1 MTLNLHYSGPSNV
14 KGGAIMQISHKD
26 TNLDDSI
33 NLAETHPQKLLE
45 RILKLEDRV
54 VLLELIQ
61 ANIDKGS
68 S

>member
-1 MTLNLHYSGPSNV
+1 
-14 KGGAIMQISHKD
+14 MQISHKD

>member
-1 MTLNLHYSGPSNV
+1 
-14 KGGAIMQISHKD
+14 MQISHKD

-33 NLAETHPQKLLE
+33 SLAETHPQKLLE
-45 RILKLEDRV
+45 RILQLEERI
-54 VLLELIQ
+54 VLLESIQ